1 MGMNRYEIRVAGQ
14 LDQRRVRSLGG
25 EELRQLPGGH
35 SLLSFVAIDQ
45 AARYGLL
52 TPLRDAGLE
61 LISADRVRLS
71 IAPVNGGGEANAPQK
86 EPSDVAD

>member
-14 LDQRRVRSLGG
+14 LDQQRVRSLGG
-25 EELRQLPGGH
+25 EELRQLPGGD

-52 TPLRDAGLE
+52 TPQRDAGLE

-71 IAPVNGGGEANAPQK
+71 IAPVNGSGEANAPQK